1 MNRNDN
7 IKFLSLAA
15 LMLFAAFMTGFLCG
29 IDYAAEYVTDKAANA
44 FWTR

>member
-29 IDYAAEYVTDKAANA
+29 IDYAAEYLTEKATSA
-44 FWTR
+44 FWMR